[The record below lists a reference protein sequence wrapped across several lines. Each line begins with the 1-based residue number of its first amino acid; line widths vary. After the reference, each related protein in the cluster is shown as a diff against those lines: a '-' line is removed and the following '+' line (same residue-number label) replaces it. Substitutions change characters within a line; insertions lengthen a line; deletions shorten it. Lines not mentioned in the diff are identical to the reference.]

1 MFIYIVLYTIDSLNS
16 SSFTVLNMKKT
27 ESVSLSVRITTCFSV
42 IKQLSSVV
50 LANDKIFLLVG
61 KISFKV
67 IVWFTYNSSGLFWL
81 S

>member
-16 SSFTVLNMKKT
+16 SSFTVLNMKKN
-27 ESVSLSVRITTCFSV
+27 SVSLSVRITTCFSV
-42 IKQLSSVV
+42 IKQLSSVE

-61 KISFKV
+61 KKSFKV